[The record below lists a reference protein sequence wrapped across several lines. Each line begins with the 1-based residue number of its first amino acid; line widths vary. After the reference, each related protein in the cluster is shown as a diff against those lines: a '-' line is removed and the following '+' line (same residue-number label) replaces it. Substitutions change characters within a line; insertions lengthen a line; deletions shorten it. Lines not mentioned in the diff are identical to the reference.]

1 MNEKLKLLRPA
12 KVEMA
17 YLKAGILGFPGSG
30 KTRTASDLAIGISK
44 RLGDGKPVAFFD
56 SESGSDFLVP
66 RFEREKIELF
76 VVKSQSFSDLLAA
89 AKEAESICSVMI
101 VDSISHVWKELCESY
116 RKRRKINKLQF
127 QHWADIKQ
135 EWSAWTAFYLNSK
148 MHIIVCGRAGYE
160 YDFDVNEDGT
170 KELIKTGT
178 KMKAESEFGF
188 EPSLLIEM
196 ERAERSAEVGSG
208 WIHRAHILKDR
219 TDSINGKS
227 FDFAKAESKAGDWL
241 NTYKPFE
248 PVLKFLNIGG
258 EHRVIDTARTS
269 EERFNE
275 RGEGEYRQEQTRRQ
289 IAIEE
294 MGGIL
299 DALWPGSTAA
309 AKLLRATAVFEIFGT
324 HSKTK
329 VEAAPIAQLEQA
341 VKIYTKL
348 QSSLGGCEEV
358 TPEVVKAEIA
368 ATSAALMN
376 EAPKNNG
383 KVSIQED
390 EIIFCAEK

>member
-1 MNEKLKLLRPA
+1 MSEAMKLLKPA

-44 RLGDGKPVAFFD
+44 KLGDGKPVAFFD

-66 RFEREKIELF
+66 RFDREKIELF
-76 VVKSQSFSDLLAA
+76 TIKSQSFSDLLASG
-89 AKEAESICSVMI
+89 KEAETACSVMI

-116 RKRRKINKLQF
+116 RRRRKINKLQF
-127 QHWADIKQ
+127 QHWADIKS
-135 EWSAWTAFYLNSK
+135 EWSAWTQFYLNSK
-148 MHIIVCGRAGYE
+148 IHIIVCGRAGYE
-160 YDFDVNEDGT
+160 YDFDINEDGT

-227 FDFAKAESKAGDWL
+227 YDFKSAEQKAGDWI

-258 EHRVIDTARTS
+258 EHRVIDTTRNS

-329 VEAAPIAQLEQA
+329 VEAAPTAQLEQA
-341 VKIYTKL
+341 VKVFAKL
-348 QSSLGGCEEV
+348 QKSLGGCEEV

-368 ATSAALMN
+368 ANIKAFMA
-376 EAPKNNG
+376 EVPKKNG
-383 KVSIQED
+383 KVTIETDDINFSLSE
-390 EIIFCAEK
+390 